1 MEERPRGTKWELQL
15 LRLTI
20 AKSTHKFI
28 MAIRDGGKANDPDRR
43 N

>member
-1 MEERPRGTKWELQL
+1 MG
-15 LRLTI
+15 I
-20 AKSTHKFI
+20 AVASIDDCQVYTQII